1 MIESLPEESR
11 LKSKTGPHDL
21 DIEILGAKISI
32 TAGEE
37 PEYLREVLSQY
48 QIAVANT
55 QNISKITDPLK
66 VAILTGFL
74 MCDSINK
81 MKRQIK
87 EDRAADEREIERIT
101 RNIMACIDQALEKA
115 ENLDA
120 YAPQI

>member
-1 MIESLPEESR
+1 M
-11 LKSKTGPHDL
+11 